1 MTAGNSSQIC
11 DGAAA
16 VLVASESAAARL
28 GLEARARFVSFGLS
42 GVDPHRMLHG
52 NPQACDQAL
61 ERAGLTWDDISVIEV
76 NEAFASVVLQF
87 ARDAGLEDRWG
98 DINPNGGGI
107 SLGHPLGA
115 TGARMTATLLNELER
130 REGTVRRR
138 DDVHRVRPGDR
149 LRRRTPLIVTLRSVG
164 EMAGRA
170 LAREPKE
177 IVARGYDAIALRY
190 AEWAGQIDSPAMA
203 WVRELDA
210 QLDDGAD
217 VLELGCG
224 RGVPATRE
232 LARRHRVTGVDISAV
247 QIELAR
253 HHVPE
258 ASFVHSDAMELEI
271 APASFDAV
279 VALFVFGHVPVEE
292 QAGLIA
298 RISLWLRDGGFFLGT
313 FATGEAGQ
321 DVDDD
326 WLGVPMFFA
335 SLGGDAYAPLL
346 RDAGL
351 EPLRDE
357 VVVQNE
363 PGHGDISFRWFL
375 ARAAA

>member
-1 MTAGNSSQIC
+1 
-11 DGAAA
+11 
-16 VLVASESAAARL
+16 
-28 GLEARARFVSFGLS
+28 
-42 GVDPHRMLHG
+42 
-52 NPQACDQAL
+52 
-61 ERAGLTWDDISVIEV
+61 
-76 NEAFASVVLQF
+76 
-87 ARDAGLEDRWG
+87 
-98 DINPNGGGI
+98 
-107 SLGHPLGA
+107 
-115 TGARMTATLLNELER
+115 
-130 REGTVRRR
+130 
-138 DDVHRVRPGDR
+138 
-149 LRRRTPLIVTLRSVG
+149 
-164 EMAGRA
+164 MAGRA

-279 VALFVFGHVPVEE
+279 VA
-292 QAGLIA
+292 
-298 RISLWLRDGGFFLGT
+298 
-313 FATGEAGQ
+313 
-321 DVDDD
+321 
-326 WLGVPMFFA
+326 
-335 SLGGDAYAPLL
+335 
-346 RDAGL
+346 
-351 EPLRDE
+351 
-357 VVVQNE
+357 
-363 PGHGDISFRWFL
+363 
-375 ARAAA
+375 